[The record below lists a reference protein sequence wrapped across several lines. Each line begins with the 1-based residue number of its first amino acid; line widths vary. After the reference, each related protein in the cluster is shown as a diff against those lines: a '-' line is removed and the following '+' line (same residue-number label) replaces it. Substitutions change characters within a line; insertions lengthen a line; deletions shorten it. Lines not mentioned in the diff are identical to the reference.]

1 MAGTRLQ
8 AAAEK
13 GCLMGVP
20 EGRAGPDDAGRAHG
34 QRHKSV
40 TSSRS
45 PPRPQPFEELPPMP
59 RTEHSPQ
66 LCRARPFRVSICR
79 NVAADIGCVS
89 FIDPNPLHLSA
100 SPQG

>member
-66 LCRARPFRVSICR
+66 LCLLGLFEFRFAGTWRRTS
-79 NVAADIGCVS
+79 VA
-89 FIDPNPLHLSA
+89 
-100 SPQG
+100 